1 MERLKSAIENNKA
14 AMIRI
19 FLKEPRENTL
29 LLTKGQILKI
39 QQGQMQGKDSIS
51 IKLSM
56 PQIKANIDSGGFLGE
71 VEEDL
76 LLREG
81 EEEDFDRKLEWRWC
95 SKKFTRKS
103 NLDRHIVR
111 THDNKSIHYH
121 GLQYIDKKYITKET
135 QCFLHEG
142 GINDGKMFHC
152 FVCNFSICADCMEE
166 DCKYCNRDLCNH
178 KKILIVIN

>member
-1 MERLKSAIENNKA
+1 MRYSLTEVNIDDKHMERLKSAIENNKA

-81 EEEDFDRKLEWRWC
+81 EEEDFDRKLECRWC
-95 SKKFTRKS
+95 SKKFT
-103 NLDRHIVR
+103 LTDI
-111 THDNKSIHYH
+111 
-121 GLQYIDKKYITKET
+121 
-135 QCFLHEG
+135 FLELMT
-142 GINDGKMFHC
+142 ISLFIIMDYNT
-152 FVCNFSICADCMEE
+152 
-166 DCKYCNRDLCNH
+166 
-178 KKILIVIN
+178 